1 MVRICCHKFVL
12 AFLFMLSTIAV
23 PAQFRVIGYV
33 HSNHSAPDLTL
44 IQFGYLTHLNIA
56 FVNPDSSG
64 NLVLPPGFD
73 SIVAA
78 AHANKVKVLASIGGG
93 SFIPQYKWLLQDSLR
108 NSLVLEILQ
117 MAITHQL
124 DGIDVDIENDNLDEN
139 YGRFVGDLS
148 RALKPKKILLT
159 AALATWNGEKIG
171 DSTLKKFDFVNIMSY
186 DQTGPW
192 AKDKPGPHSTYA
204 KAVDD
209 LDYWT
214 EKRKLKKKNL
224 NLGLP
229 FYGYGF
235 DTQFGESMSYKDII
249 TQFPGTE
256 NVDEYD
262 PPGGGRIYYN
272 GVPTITQKI
281 ALARKKAG
289 GVMVWQLLQD
299 ASGEMSLLK
308 LIYELK

>member
-1 MVRICCHKFVL
+1 MLRFLKNKF
-12 AFLFMLSTIAV
+12 AFAFFLIVMAGSV
-23 PAQFRVIGYV
+23 SAQFRVIGYV
-33 HSNHSAPDLTL
+33 HSNRVAPDLSL

-64 NLVLPPGFD
+64 NLMLPPGFD

-108 NSLVLEILQ
+108 HGLVLGILQ

-148 RALKPKKILLT
+148 RALKPQKLLLT

-171 DSTLKKFDFVNIMSY
+171 DSTLKKFDFINIMSY

-204 KAVDD
+204 KAVEDM
-209 LDYWT
+209 DYWT
-214 EKRKLKKKNL
+214 ERRKLKKKNL

-229 FYGYGF
+229 FYGYCF
-235 DTQFGESMSYKDII
+235 DTQFGESMSYGEII
-249 TQFPGTE
+249 SQFPGTE

-262 PPGGGRIYYN
+262 PPGGGRIYFN
-272 GVPTITQKI
+272 GIPTIKQKM

-289 GVMVWQLLQD
+289 GVMIWQLLQD
-299 ASGEMSLLK
+299 AQGELSLLK
-308 LIYELK
+308 VIYENK